1 MLATEGYC
9 VKCKAKR
16 QIKGET
22 QVIMK
27 NGRPATRGT
36 CSVCGTKMFK
46 IGGGPSKPIKK
57 GMAKPKAKAKPKA
70 RRR

>member
-22 QVIMK
+22 RVIMK

-36 CSVCGTKMFK
+36 YPVCGSKIFR
-46 IGGGPSKPIKK
+46 IGGGPGKSVK
-57 GMAKPKAKAKPKA
+57 AKPKAKPKA